1 MAGSSADLQGLDCPT
16 FFFFF
21 LFFLF
26 LSLTPLISLASD
38 LAIAFSNGR
47 VTSSRWHLARQS
59 RVGMGDAERDGGAAE
74 EAEQRPPSSG
84 DEKVDEAARR
94 WMRWDKVSPWT
105 QNIIP
110 SITVIHF
117 DWPFPFSPSATK
129 LRESRVLDCWQK
141 RNKTTTKKGEAPAVT
156 CSVLENQSVCGQNR
170 QVGPFTWTRSIKK
183 KKTSDYFID
192 VDLKT
197 CASILTPTNKW
208 TFAIADCLKV
218 FLRRAYLRNI
228 CPLSTRTFWKVAGKS
243 NSSSPR
249 LASPHRKRSWPRITF
264 RCKCQLHF
272 PIIWH
277 HTCRWL
283 PTRVHGHHF
292 PHALGEQN
300 LTRTFKNHT
309 FTHPRPAVKLIT
321 QT

>member
-1 MAGSSADLQGLDCPT
+1 MALSSPV
-16 FFFFF
+16 
-21 LFFLF
+21 
-26 LSLTPLISLASD
+26 S
-38 LAIAFSNGR
+38 GR
-47 VTSSRWHLARQS
+47 HGRRWAGRRSRGGGR
-59 RVGMGDAERDGGAAE
+59 AEA
-74 EAEQRPPSSG
+74 AEQR
-84 DEKVDEAARR
+84 R
-94 WMRWDKVSPWT
+94 WEGGRGGAPLDALGQGEPLNSKHHPVNHSHSLWLTVPLFTLSDKATRVT
-105 QNIIP
+105 CAGLLTKTKQN
-110 SITVIHF
+110 
-117 DWPFPFSPSATK
+117 
-129 LRESRVLDCWQK
+129 
-141 RNKTTTKKGEAPAVT
+141 NNKKGEEPAVT